1 MDSFKDLSTSE
12 SNPSWTQANHD
23 MTGLKSLQILEIDG
37 LSYLA
42 TTVINYRG
50 HRIIAQSIIPGIL
63 NNSELASLAEYG
75 TVDEQKTIQSN
86 EQFHTMMKQVA
97 EKMNLQVNKI
107 IDGSEN
113 EVEIAGCVEI
123 KGIRGT
129 DKRCYIVDL
138 QGMTPRD
145 ANYLG
150 EENHTCLI
158 RQELMIL
165 YQRQKNLESAK
176 AKMEEYEKELE
187 KEKAEREPKI
197 EEGKEPTEEYKK
209 QIAEINQEFNMKK
222 IQKFEEYLKECSN
235 EVYNTNVFKKVKLAI
250 SEEEI
255 KVEEDKVKNLAKFL
269 KEEAIQ
275 SLIKNLNRNEGVPT
289 DSASLRDFFHQNG
302 INIRYLGYV
311 AEQIKE
317 KNLSQMQ
324 YMIEREVIIRSIKHI
339 LNQYIRENE
348 SDELLASLISHV
360 FNCLLAPKDF
370 IKKLDDGVISYKPVT
385 LKELSEENK
394 PAEKVQDPPLAAPES
409 EQKLSKKEKKK
420 QKN

>member
-1 MDSFKDLSTSE
+1 
-12 SNPSWTQANHD
+12 
-23 MTGLKSLQILEIDG
+23 
-37 LSYLA
+37 
-42 TTVINYRG
+42 
-50 HRIIAQSIIPGIL
+50 
-63 NNSELASLAEYG
+63 
-75 TVDEQKTIQSN
+75 
-86 EQFHTMMKQVA
+86 MMKQVA

-107 IDGSEN
+107 IDGADK

-158 RQELMIL
+158 RQELIIL
-165 YQRQKNLESAK
+165 YQRQKNLENAK
-176 AKMEEYEKELE
+176 AKMEDYEKVLE
-187 KEKAEREPKI
+187 KEKEEREPKI
-197 EEGKEPTEEYKK
+197 EEGSEPTEEYKK
-209 QIAEINQEFNMKK
+209 QMAVINQELNLKK
-222 IQKFEEYLKECSN
+222 IQKFEEYLIECKA
-235 EVYNTNVFKKVKLAI
+235 EIYNTNVFKKVKLAM
-250 SEEEI
+250 SAEEL
-255 KVEEDKVKNLAKFL
+255 KVEEDKVLNLAKFL

-302 INIRYLGYV
+302 INIRYLGYI

-317 KNLSQMQ
+317 KNLCQMQ
-324 YMIEREVIIRSIKHI
+324 YMIEREVIIRCIKHI

-348 SDELLASLISHV
+348 SDELLGALISHI

-370 IKKLDDGVISYKPVT
+370 LKKLDDGEITYKPVT
-385 LKELSEENK
+385 LQEMCEKPELAK
-394 PAEKVQDPPLAAPES
+394 
-409 EQKLSKKEKKK
+409 
-420 QKN
+420 

>member
-1 MDSFKDLSTSE
+1 M
-12 SNPSWTQANHD
+12 
-23 MTGLKSLQILEIDG
+23 
-37 LSYLA
+37 
-42 TTVINYRG
+42 INYRG

-235 EVYNTNVFKKVKLAI
+235 EVYNTNVFKKVKLAM

-394 PAEKVQDPPLAAPES
+394 PAEKVQDSALVASES

-420 QKN
+420 QKKEGKKEENKDE